1 MAIQGGVGGI
11 LVIDSA
17 NKDRVQL
24 AALLRSAGYVTREE
38 SSGQSGVVAAREDR
52 PDLVLVDVELGD
64 VTGYEVC
71 RQLRDAY
78 GESLPVI
85 FTATTR
91 TASADRVAGLLIGA
105 DDYVARPFAPDELI
119 ARVRRALARAAAAP
133 SARIVRPSLYGL
145 TARELE
151 VLALLAYGLSQK
163 AIARELFISPQTVA
177 THIQRILAKL
187 DVHSRAEAVALA
199 HREQLVDDL
208 ASRRQV
214 QAAG

>member
-1 MAIQGGVGGI
+1 LALEPGVGGI

-17 NKDRVQL
+17 AKNRAQL
-24 AALLRSAGYVTREE
+24 ASLLRSAGYVTREE
-38 SSGQSGVVAAREDR
+38 NSGGNGIAAARDQR
-52 PDLVLVDVELGD
+52 PDLVLIDVELGD
-64 VTGYEVC
+64 VSGYEVC
-71 RQLRDAY
+71 RQLRDRY

-91 TASADRVAGLLIGA
+91 TASLDLVAGLLIGA
-105 DDYVARPFAPDELI
+105 DDYVVRPFAPDELI
-119 ARVRRALARAAAAP
+119 ARVRRALIRAAGTRTQQMP
-133 SARIVRPSLYGL
+133 RHSPYGL
-145 TARELE
+145 TSREGE
-151 VLALLAYGLSQK
+151 VLTLLAYGLSQK

-199 HREQLVDDL
+199 HREELVENL
-208 ASRRQV
+208 SGRHV

>member
-1 MAIQGGVGGI
+1 MTIERGVGGI
-11 LVIDSA
+11 LVVDSA
-17 NKDRVQL
+17 AKNRAQL

-38 SSGQSGVVAAREDR
+38 NTGRNGIAAARNER
-52 PDLVLVDVELGD
+52 PDLVLIEVELGD
-64 VTGYEVC
+64 VSGYEVC

-91 TASADRVAGLLIGA
+91 TTSLDRVAGLLIGA

-119 ARVRRALARAAAAP
+119 ARVRRALIRAAGTP
-133 SARIVRPSLYGL
+133 SQQIARHSRYGL

-151 VLALLAYGLSQK
+151 VLTLLAYGLSQK

-177 THIQRILAKL
+177 THIQRTLAKL
-187 DVHSRAEAVALA
+187 HVHSRAEAVALA
-199 HREQLVDDL
+199 HREELVEDL
-208 ASRRQV
+208 SGRHV

>member
-1 MAIQGGVGGI
+1 M
-11 LVIDSA
+11 
-17 NKDRVQL
+17 
-24 AALLRSAGYVTREE
+24 
-38 SSGQSGVVAAREDR
+38 
-52 PDLVLVDVELGD
+52 
-64 VTGYEVC
+64 TGYEVC

-91 TASADRVAGLLIGA
+91 TDSADRVAGLLIGA
-105 DDYVARPFAPDELI
+105 DDYVVRPFAPDELI
-119 ARVRRALARAAAAP
+119 ARVRRALVRVAAAP
-133 SARIVRPSLYGL
+133 SPRIVRPSLYGL

-177 THIQRILAKL
+177 THIQHLAKL